1 MKDANP
7 NGTAMSLLK
16 PLYAA
21 NLGAVVGNQVVEA
34 LLGNQVVGNL
44 GPVVGNQVVGAVVGA
59 VVGNQVV
66 EAGNQ
71 VLGNQGGSPPERES
85 QNKKHI

>member
-21 NLGAVVGNQVVEA
+21 NLGAVVGN
-34 LLGNQVVGNL
+34 LGA
-44 GPVVGNQVVGAVVGA
+44 VVGNQVVGPVLGNQVVGP
-59 VVGNQVV
+59 VLENQVV

>member
-21 NLGAVVGNQVVEA
+21 NLGAVV
-34 LLGNQVVGNL
+34 GNQVVGNL

>member
-1 MKDANP
+1 MKNNADSAGTCTTRIWMKDANP

-21 NLGAVVGNQVVEA
+21 NLGAVVGNQVVGPV
-34 LLGNQVVGNL
+34 LGNQVVG
-44 GPVVGNQVVGAVVGA
+44 PVL
-59 VVGNQVV
+59 
-66 EAGNQ
+66 GNQ